1 MNFFK
6 FVIALRPG
14 TILYDKTTDQ
24 LLISCGCKSYI
35 HRLGYGLSLKTA
47 LPRGATLI
55 PTELTNVKNLRNFT
69 IVGRLK

>member
-24 LLISCGCKSYI
+24 LLISCGCKSYLY
-35 HRLGYGLSLKTA
+35 RLRYGLSLKTA
-47 LPRGATLI
+47 LTFGYPL
-55 PTELTNVKNLRNFT
+55 ELTNVKNLRNFT